1 MAAHTQTDAPFTGL
15 ASPRRMLNEGFAA
28 DSTLEA
34 LLSLPP
40 TDPLAPV
47 QKSFADANRQGW
59 RWAHVPRLQQ

>member
-1 MAAHTQTDAPFTGL
+1 
-15 ASPRRMLNEGFAA
+15 MLNEGFAA

-59 RWAHVPRLQQ
+59 RWAHVPRVQQERLLVSWQAQSLVPG